1 MSQRLSD
8 EERIVRAIAKSR
20 YDPLRFVLFAFPWG
34 EGELKAFPDGPDV
47 WQRDMLMALHDHM
60 IGNRDQGFN
69 DIFRGSVKSGHGIG
83 KSALLAMIIIYFMS
97 TRIDCKGVVTANTA
111 TQLET
116 KTWPELAK
124 WHKLAINRHWFK
136 WTATRF
142 CHVEDPENWRFD
154 CIPWSEERTE
164 GFAGLHN
171 SNGPAIAI
179 FDEASAIPDLIWE
192 VTEGAMTD
200 KEGEPYWFVFG
211 NPTLNTGRFFE
222 CFNKFA
228 ERWKHF
234 TVDSRK
240 SSLTNKKTLNEWIED
255 YGIDSDF
262 VKVRILGEFP
272 DLGDEQFID
281 LSVIREAMAR
291 SPTDDVSDVVM
302 GVDIARQGSDDSV
315 IVVRMG
321 RNLHKKHIFRYKT
334 KDLMVLVGHIAEKIE
349 QFKPDACF
357 IDGTAVGGGVVDRL
371 KQLGY
376 RVTEVNF
383 SQKAQDEKKYCSAI
397 TEMWARMREWLDTA
411 SIPEDDGLLSQLRSQ
426 KIIRYDPL
434 NRPVFETKEERKK
447 NGGRSMDLSD
457 ALALTFR
464 FRVASAEVRS
474 KRNVPRVAESE
485 YDMFN
490 T

>member
-1 MSQRLSD
+1 MARLTDEQRLA
-8 EERIVRAIAKSR
+8 RAVVKCR
-20 YDPLRFVLFAFPWG
+20 NDPLLFVMFAFPWG
-34 EGELKAFPDGPDV
+34 EGELKDFPDGPDK
-47 WQRDMLMALHDHM
+47 WQREMLVALHDHM
-60 IGNRDQGFN
+60 VNNEKQGHN
-69 DIFRGSVKSGHGIG
+69 DIFKGAVRSGHGIG

-171 SNGPAIAI
+171 GSGPAIAI

-200 KEGEPYWFVFG
+200 KAGEPYWFVFG
-211 NPTLNTGRFFE
+211 NPTQNVGRFFE
-222 CFNKFA
+222 CFNKFK
-228 ERWKHF
+228 ERWNHF
-234 TVDSRK
+234 TVDSRT
-240 SSLTNKKTLNEWIED
+240 SALTNKKLIQEWIDD

-262 VKVRILGEFP
+262 VKVRVLGEFP

-281 LSVIREAMAR
+281 LSTIREAQSR
-291 SPTDDVSDVVM
+291 SPSDDESCCVM
-302 GVDIARQGSDDSV
+302 GVDIARQGKDDSV
-315 IVVRMG
+315 IVIRMG
-321 RNLHKKHIFRYKT
+321 RNLFKKHIWRLKT
-334 KDLMVLVGHIAEKIE
+334 RDLMILATQIAEKIE

-376 RVTEVNF
+376 KVTEVNF
-383 SQKAQDEKKYCSAI
+383 SQKAQDEKKYCSAV
-397 TEMWARMREWLDTA
+397 TEMWSRMKEWLEVA
-411 SIPEDDGLLSQLRSQ
+411 HIPDDDGLLSQLRSQ
-426 KIIRYDPL
+426 KILRYDPL
-434 NRPVFETKEERKK
+434 NRPVFETKEERKLK
-447 NGGRSMDLSD
+447 GGRSMDLSD

-464 FRVASAEVRS
+464 FKVAGVDVRRI
-474 KRNVPRVAESE
+474 KNVSRVAESE